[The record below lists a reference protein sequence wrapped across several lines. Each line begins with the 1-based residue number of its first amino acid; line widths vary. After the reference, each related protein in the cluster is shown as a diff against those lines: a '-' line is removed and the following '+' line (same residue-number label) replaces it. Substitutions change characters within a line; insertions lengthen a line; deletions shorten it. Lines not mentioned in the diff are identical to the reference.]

1 MGSER
6 APKAGFRGAGVAPV
20 QKEPGTEKRS
30 HVENAPAAPP
40 ARSLAAWQSGAHPPH
55 PVPLRNF
62 TLSPVVAEKAQRWSV
77 MFPKGFP
84 VVTSAGS

>member
-6 APKAGFRGAGVAPV
+6 APKAAFRGAGVAPV

-30 HVENAPAAPP
+30 HVEIAPAAPP
-40 ARSLAAWQSGAHPPH
+40 ARLLAHPPH

-84 VVTSAGS
+84 AVTSAGS

>member
-1 MGSER
+1 M
-6 APKAGFRGAGVAPV
+6 

-30 HVENAPAAPP
+30 HVEIAATAPP
-40 ARSLAAWQSGAHPPH
+40 ACPLAHPLL

-84 VVTSAGS
+84 AVTSAGS

>member
-6 APKAGFRGAGVAPV
+6 APKAAFRGAGVAPV

-30 HVENAPAAPP
+30 HVEIAPTAPP
-40 ARSLAAWQSGAHPPH
+40 ARPLAHPPH

-84 VVTSAGS
+84 AVTSAGS

>member
-40 ARSLAAWQSGAHPPH
+40 ARSLAA
-55 PVPLRNF
+55 
-62 TLSPVVAEKAQRWSV
+62 
-77 MFPKGFP
+77 
-84 VVTSAGS
+84 

>member
-30 HVENAPAAPP
+30 HVEIAPTAPP
-40 ARSLAAWQSGAHPPH
+40 ARSLAHPPH

-84 VVTSAGS
+84 AVTSAGS

>member
-6 APKAGFRGAGVAPV
+6 APKAAFRGAGVAPV

-30 HVENAPAAPP
+30 HVEIAPTAPP
-40 ARSLAAWQSGAHPPH
+40 ARPLAHPLH

-62 TLSPVVAEKAQRWSV
+62 TLSPVVAEKAQHWSV

-84 VVTSAGS
+84 AVTSADS